1 MAKLIDL
8 SYLEKV
14 CEGDSEFMQE
24 MISAFI
30 ETIPETLVEMK
41 NANAAADW
49 PGLAR
54 IAHKMKPSV
63 AFMGI
68 EELKSNIL
76 TLEALAKEG
85 TNTKEIIHLV
95 DQVNVTANQAIAE
108 LKEAQKS
115 L

>member
-1 MAKLIDL
+1 MAHIIDL
-8 SYLEKV
+8 TYLERV
-14 CEGDSEFMQE
+14 CEGDTEFMQE
-24 MISAFI
+24 MISAFV

-54 IAHKMKPSV
+54 IVHKMKPSL

-68 EELKSNIL
+68 EELKGNVL
-76 TLEALAKEG
+76 ELEALAKAG
-85 TNTKEIIHLV
+85 TDIKGIGNLV
-95 DQVNVTANQAIAE
+95 ERVNATANQAIAE